1 MTDLILRN
9 IRAWTGSA
17 LSDPQD
23 IAIQN
28 GRIAALG
35 PDLGTQAARVIDG
48 TGLWVSPAFVEGHLH
63 LFAGGATL
71 SQMNLAPVMGRDA
84 LAAAINTARSTAPPQ
99 DMLVGFGANYT
110 ILGHD
115 RPTRHD
121 LDALCPDRPLYIT
134 ATDYHCAWAN
144 TPALQ
149 AAGILHGADPGPG
162 AEVVM
167 APDGTA
173 TGELREFAAMALVK
187 RLTPSGGR
195 EELGLSGAEPIAP
208 TPAQRAA
215 DKTTLLA
222 ALHHCARHGITTAIN
237 MDGNLYQADLFTEL
251 AQDGLLPI
259 RVSLPMTLTA
269 AQTASQHGALL
280 DRAMSPPVGPLSF
293 GRVKMFMDGVF
304 DTWTAVTVT
313 DYPDRP
319 GFRGTPLFDAET
331 FAALCIEADRR
342 GLSIATHAV
351 GDGAVRRTIDGY
363 QAAQEANGPR
373 DRRHQIEHIDTL
385 HPDDLPRIKALGLTA
400 SMQPVHPPG
409 SAGLP
414 LEPTL
419 SIMGRARWPWAFPW
433 AALRAADVPLVFG
446 TDWPVSPLSPLYAIH
461 CALSRQPWA
470 KDDPDQRLSLADT
483 WAAYTSTGHRVLF
496 AERQAGSVA
505 PGMAADLILLSGDP
519 TALKDRPDAVTV
531 QAVFSGGVLI
541 WATAAQGTKG

>member
-1 MTDLILRN
+1 MMDLILRN
-9 IRAWTGSA
+9 IRVWTGSG

-23 IAIQN
+23 IAILN
-28 GRIAALG
+28 GKIAALG
-35 PDLGTQAARVIDG
+35 PNIRSQAAQVIDG
-48 TGLWVSPAFVEGHLH
+48 TGQWASPAFVEGHLH

-71 SQMNLAPVMGRDA
+71 SQMNLAPIMGRDA
-84 LAAAINTARSTAPPQ
+84 LAAAIHTARATTPPDQ
-99 DMLVGFGANYT
+99 MLVGFGANYT
-110 ILGHD
+110 ILGTD

-144 TPALQ
+144 TPALH
-149 AAGILHGADPGPG
+149 AAGILHGATPGPG
-162 AEVVM
+162 AEVVL

-195 EELGLSGAEPIAP
+195 EELGLSGVEPDTP

-215 DKTTLLA
+215 DKATILA

-269 AQTASQHGALL
+269 AQTATHQAALL
-280 DRAMSPPVGPLSF
+280 DRAMSPPVGRLSF

-304 DTWTAVTVT
+304 DTWTAVTV
-313 DYPDRP
+313 DEYPDRP
-319 GFRGTPLFDAET
+319 GFHGTPLFDAET
-331 FAALCIEADRR
+331 FARLCIDADRR

-363 QAAQEANGPR
+363 QAAHLANGPGVP
-373 DRRHQIEHIDTL
+373 RHQIEHIDTL
-385 HPDDLPRIKALGLTA
+385 HPDDLPRIKALNITA

-414 LEPTL
+414 LEPTV
-419 SIMGRARWPWAFPW
+419 SIMGRKRWPWAFPW
-433 AALRAADVPLVFG
+433 AALRTAGVPLVFG
-446 TDWPVSPLSPLYAIH
+446 TDWPVSPLPPFHAIH
-461 CALSRQPWA
+461 CALARQPWA
-470 KDDPDQRLSLADT
+470 KGIPDQRLTLPEV
-483 WAAYTSTGHRVLF
+483 WATYTTTGHRALF
-496 AERQAGSVA
+496 AEGHLGCIA
-505 PGMAADLILLSGDP
+505 PGMTADLVLLSGSP
-519 TALKDRPDAVTV
+519 AALIDGPDAIKIHS
-531 QAVFSGGVLI
+531 VFTEGKLI
-541 WATAAQGTKG
+541 